1 MKLKQKYVRIVD
13 VCNYDPEAFNSDNE
27 VVGEFE
33 TFSEAEAFANANGM
47 KLGEVTFSRKFHLD
61 GWIMTDDC
69 MNYPYDINPDNVWGE
84 DVHVFREQD
93 EDELKEYFYDE
104 IEYNSSDM
112 DDVETIT
119 SNYQCAVSAL
129 YGLED
134 GEAILIKDGEVWRRH
149 VRIEDCA
156 HIDDYDGHEWKI
168 VAYKD

>member
-47 KLGEVTFSRKFHLD
+47 KLGEVTFSSKFHLD
-61 GWIMTDDC
+61 GWVMTDDC
-69 MNYPYDINPDNVWGE
+69 MNYPYDIAPDNVWGD

-119 SNYQCAVSAL
+119 ANYQNAMNAL
-129 YGLED
+129 YRLEE
-134 GEAILIKDGEVWRRH
+134 GEAILLKNGEVWKLH
-149 VRIEDCA
+149 VRVEDCA

>member
-1 MKLKQKYVRIVD
+1 M
-13 VCNYDPEAFNSDNE
+13 CNYDPEAFNSDNE

-47 KLGEVTFSRKFHLD
+47 KLGEVTFSSKFHFD
-61 GWIMTDDC
+61 GWVMTDDC
-69 MNYPYDINPDNVWGE
+69 MDFPYDINPDNIWGE

-93 EDELKEYFYDE
+93 EDELKEYYYSE

-119 SNYQCAVSAL
+119 ANYQNAMNAL

-134 GEAILIKDGEVWRRH
+134 GEAILIKDGEVWMRH
-149 VRIEDCA
+149 VRVEDVA

>member
-1 MKLKQKYVRIVD
+1 MKLKTMNVRIVD
-13 VCNYDPEAFNSDNE
+13 VCYYDPETFDPTKE

-33 TFSEAEAFANANGM
+33 TFSEAEKFAKEYGM
-47 KLGEVTFSRKFHLD
+47 KLGEVTYSSKFHLD
-61 GWIMTDDC
+61 GWVMTDDC
-69 MNYPYDINPDNVWGE
+69 IHYPYDINPDNVWGE

-93 EDELKEYFYDE
+93 EDELKEFFYSE

-119 SNYQCAVSAL
+119 SQYQAAMNAL

-134 GEAILIKDGEVWRRH
+134 GEAILIKGGDVWMRH
-149 VRIEDCA
+149 VRVEDCA

-168 VAYKD
+168 VAFK

>member
-1 MKLKQKYVRIVD
+1 MKLKTMNVRIVD
-13 VCNYDPEAFNSDNE
+13 VCDFDPETFDPTKE

-33 TFSEAEAFANANGM
+33 TFSEAEKFAKDYGM
-47 KLGEVTFSRKFHLD
+47 KLGEVTYSSQFHLD
-61 GWIMTDDC
+61 GWVMTDDC

-93 EDELKEYFYDE
+93 EDEMKEYFYNE

-129 YGLED
+129 YDLED
-134 GEAILIKDGEVWRRH
+134 DEAILIKGGEVWRRH
-149 VRIEDCA
+149 VRVEDAA

>member
-1 MKLKQKYVRIVD
+1 MKLKQRYVRIVD

-27 VVGEFE
+27 VVGDFE

-47 KLGEVTFSRKFHLD
+47 KLGEVTFSSKFHLD
-61 GWIMTDDC
+61 GWVMTDDC
-69 MNYPYDINPDNVWGE
+69 MYYPYNINPDNVWGE

-93 EDELKEYFYDE
+93 EDELKEYFYSE

-119 SNYQCAVSAL
+119 SNYQCAMNAL

-134 GEAILIKDGEVWRRH
+134 GEAILIKGGEVWRTH
-149 VRIEDCA
+149 VRVEDCA

>member
-13 VCNYDPEAFNSDNE
+13 VCDFDPEAFDPTME

-47 KLGEVTFSRKFHLD
+47 KLGEVTFSKQFHLD
-61 GWIMTDDC
+61 GWVMTDDC

-93 EDELKEYFYDE
+93 EDELKEFFYSE

-119 SNYQCAVSAL
+119 SQYQAAMNSL

-134 GEAILIKDGEVWRRH
+134 GEAILIKGGDVWRRH
-149 VRIEDCA
+149 VRVEDA
-156 HIDDYDGHEWKI
+156 ANIDDYDGHEWKI

>member
-1 MKLKQKYVRIVD
+1 MKLKTKNVRVID
-13 VCNYDPEAFNSDNE
+13 VCDFDPDVFFSGKE

-33 TFSEAEAFANANGM
+33 TFSEAEKFAKEYGM
-47 KLGEVTFSRKFHLD
+47 KLGEVTYSSKFNLD
-61 GWIMTDDC
+61 GWVMTDDC
-69 MNYPYDINPDNVWGE
+69 MDFPYDINPDNIWGE

-129 YGLED
+129 YDLED

-149 VRIEDCA
+149 VRVEDCA